1 MYSGK
6 PKIESLRELNDVA
19 GMQGTSTGTGILT
32 SGDGKALVKGRH
44 RAT

>member
-19 GMQGTSTGTGILT
+19 GMLGTSTGTGILT
-32 SGDGKALVKGRH
+32 SGGRQGASKG
-44 RAT
+44 TT